1 MKQLKIGITKFPG
14 TNNEPDVARVLKSL
28 EVDYEYIFP
37 DDVEIFQEMDAIV
50 LAGGFSYGDYLRP
63 GAIAAHST
71 IINELK
77 DFVEKERFIIGICN
91 GFQILC
97 ETNILPGILTTNTST
112 RFISKWVY
120 IMTEETTSPLLA
132 GMKDKVLKIPI
143 AHFDGRYYDLPEK
156 IQELKQS
163 KLIAFRY
170 CDSEGTT
177 TQESNL
183 NGSLENIAGI
193 VNKKGNVLGLM
204 PHPERASFNYL
215 SSEDGKMIFTNLIGE
230 LKC

>member
-1 MKQLKIGITKFPG
+1 
-14 TNNEPDVARVLKSL
+14 
-28 EVDYEYIFP
+28 VDYEYIFP

-63 GAIAAHST
+63 GAIAAHSA

-120 IMTEETTSPLLA
+120 ITTEETTSPLLD

-170 CDSEGTT
+170 CDNEGTT

-183 NGSLENIAGI
+183 NGSLKNIAGI

>member
-14 TNNEPDVARVLKSL
+14 TNNEPDVARVLRSL

-37 DDVEIFQEMDAIV
+37 DDAEIFQEMDAIV

-63 GAIAAHST
+63 GAIAAYSA

-77 DFVEKERFIIGICN
+77 DFVEKDRFIIGICN

-112 RFISKWVY
+112 RFISKWVH
-120 IMTEETTSPLLA
+120 ITTEETTSPLLA
-132 GMKDKVLKIPI
+132 GMKDKVLRIPI

-163 KLIAFRY
+163 KQIAFRY
-170 CDSEGTT
+170 CNSEGTT

>member
-1 MKQLKIGITKFPG
+1 M
-14 TNNEPDVARVLKSL
+14 
-28 EVDYEYIFP
+28 DYEYIFP

-63 GAIAAHST
+63 GAIAAHSA

-120 IMTEETTSPLLA
+120 ITTEETTSPLLD

-156 IQELKQS
+156 IKELKQS

-170 CDSEGTT
+170 CDNEGTT

-183 NGSLENIAGI
+183 NGSLKNIAGI

>member
-1 MKQLKIGITKFPG
+1 
-14 TNNEPDVARVLKSL
+14 
-28 EVDYEYIFP
+28 VDYEYIFP

-63 GAIAAHST
+63 GAIAAHSA

-120 IMTEETTSPLLA
+120 ITTEETTSPLLD

-156 IQELKQS
+156 IKELKQS

-170 CDSEGTT
+170 CDNEGTT

-183 NGSLENIAGI
+183 NGSLKNIAGI